1 MDLRTYVGKATEYIG
16 LVFTTRKAL
25 RDEVVREH
33 AWAEFLNDERE
44 MALAAVID
52 MQEHC
57 EIMED
62 FLSTL
67 GVEDLAQFTGGE

>member
-1 MDLRTYVGKATEYIG
+1 MDLRTYVGKATEIIG

-52 MQEHC
+52 MQEAL
-57 EIMED
+57 ENMTE

-67 GVEDLAQFTGGE
+67 GVDELPQYMGHE